1 MAGLQTIVNYSN
13 GLQIDRRNVVG
24 IQFTRNEVPRVSLT
38 PTYNP
43 WRFNVDM
50 PNKFRYAEARD
61 LMEAID
67 HLDRYTPEI
76 ITFSNLP
83 QLNWIFRYQG
93 AMTSGQISTITVQ
106 SFTGSSLVLT
116 NLPSVASG
124 TILFEPN

>member
-76 ITFSNLP
+76 IT
-83 QLNWIFRYQG
+83 
-93 AMTSGQISTITVQ
+93 
-106 SFTGSSLVLT
+106 
-116 NLPSVASG
+116 
-124 TILFEPN
+124 